1 MFGVFRV
8 FDLHVRRAF
17 TAACIPQRSSQS
29 LGSTWQNAT
38 SPCAGHRCSTR
49 SQSTMLSTAKSR
61 SCPLNCLHLHA
72 FRAGSQTKQRRTACR
87 NQGQRSEGGGY
98 LCMPNLLHIAHI
110 PAAICSPS
118 VKDVLTDGRVSRG
131 GASCHRRGRA
141 RCTKSKKQS
150 RRARQ
155 CTGMASRGQV
165 SHGSAVLTHG
175 PEHRTHLISASNS
188 SPWVRTS
195 ANA

>member
-17 TAACIPQRSSQS
+17 TAACIPQRSLQS
-29 LGSTWQNAT
+29 RGSTWQNAT

-49 SQSTMLSTAKSR
+49 SQSTLLSTAKSR
-61 SCPLNCLHLHA
+61 SCPLACT
-72 FRAGSQTKQRRTACR
+72 FMCFEQACR
-87 NQGQRSEGGGY
+87 RSSAGQPDRIKDKDRGGGGY

-118 VKDVLTDGRVSRG
+118 VKDVLTYGRVSRG

-141 RCTKSKKQS
+141 CCTKSKKQS

-165 SHGSAVLTHG
+165 SHGSAVLTHS
-175 PEHRTHLISASNS
+175 PEHRTHMISASNS